1 MYNNLTN
8 LAKTI
13 RELGSSLIKKQIMNI
28 NDEIKAL
35 IIHS

>member
-13 RELGSSLIKKQIMNI
+13 RKLGSSLIKNQNMNI
-28 NDEIKAL
+28 NMMNKSIDYT
-35 IIHS
+35 